1 MSKQALFS
9 ISIGLIVLAAAFFFF
24 KNNKTDQQGVTKTE
38 EAEIM
43 LFIER
48 GDVSYKTAAMQ
59 TFVKATSSPTVISN
73 NTQVH
78 TGIGVATI
86 LFPNNGS
93 VTLDEYTEL
102 NVVYSEKEVTL
113 FQTLGSTYH
122 RVEALVTGSTYHV
135 ETPGTLAAVR
145 GTRFAVKY
153 DKKTKKTKVAVTENN
168 VEVSKFVQDAS
179 TSTKRILQS
188 QLVGV
193 GKTAQVDS
201 QATSTA
207 TSSRS
212 FLVVDTSTDNE
223 MKPWLDTN
231 KNRDAALERFKSSNM
246 NREQLRNELR
256 EMFLNRNVDTAFP
269 GTQEVTKPTTNVN
282 TTTNTTTNTTNTTNT
297 TTVLP
302 KTTTNTTTT
311 NTTSTTTVVIKKID
325 PEIFFDKFN
334 ALYFNHFYLDEQDLA
349 CTIKATPLERVRII
363 TSYANASGYPFVSAT
378 MSGFAEAVVG
388 YCANKDPIVKTK
400 LQARFDVEFPYPE
413 EI

>member
-9 ISIGLIVLAAAFFFF
+9 ISIGLIVLAAAFFFS
-24 KNNKTDQQGVTKTE
+24 KNNKIDQQGVTKTE

-48 GDVSYKTAAMQ
+48 GDVSYKTATMQ

-212 FLVVDTSTDNE
+212 FLVVETSTDNE
-223 MKPWLDTN
+223 MRPWLETN

-256 EMFLNRNVDTAFP
+256 EMFLNRNTETAFP
-269 GTQEVTKPTTNVN
+269 GTREVTKPTTNVN
-282 TTTNTTTNTTNTTNT
+282 TTTNITTNTTNT

-302 KTTTNTTTT
+302 KTTTNTTT

-334 ALYFNHFYLDEQDLA
+334 TLYFNHFYLDEQDLA

-363 TSYANASGYPFVSAT
+363 TSYANTSGYPFVSAT
-378 MSGFAEAVVG
+378 MPGFAEAVVG
-388 YCANKDPIVKTK
+388 YCANKDPALKLK
-400 LQARFDVEFPYPE
+400 LQARFDAEFPFPE